1 MNKDCRMISEMYRQ
15 VHEQQLPGF
24 VASDYKSQP
33 AGGLGFKLVA
43 VSTPQ
48 GDKIEIN
55 DDVLFKFG
63 TSELVPGG
71 EEKLAAIAKKIVQVQ
86 RDIKP
91 ETKIEIVG
99 HTDAYELKPGVNQA
113 LSQQRAIKVL
123 QVLQQNDVRM
133 PMNSRGVGSAELKV
147 ALPKDSQ
154 YQIQGGKAPEI
165 GRQQQQPNRRVEL
178 KFNPPLPRQI
188 ITQIAPP
195 AQISGPQPQQQ
206 RALGTLVGPDYKP
219 TPEEQKRWDDWKKQ
233 RGLNNVRRYFR

>member
-1 MNKDCRMISEMYRQ
+1 MHMNKD
-15 VHEQQLPGF
+15 VHMLFEAYKTLNEQQLGGF
-24 VASDYKSQP
+24 VVSKDYKKPQPTP
-33 AGGLGFKLVA
+33 AGLGQLVA

-233 RGLNNVRRYFR
+233 RGLNNK